1 MDGFTDGQLTEEL
14 LVEIELLKVSLNR
27 RMEELTEREIRHKT
41 LMAELADALEILEK
55 KETCRKERFNDLIRK
70 ARAETAS

>member
-27 RMEELTEREIRHKT
+27 RMEESTEREIRHKT
-41 LMAELADALEILEK
+41 LIAELADALETFEK
-55 KETCRKERFNDLIRK
+55 KETCVGSN
-70 ARAETAS
+70 ASMN

>member
-1 MDGFTDGQLTEEL
+1 MDGSTDGQLTEEL

-27 RMEELTEREIRHKT
+27 RMEESTEREIRHKT
-41 LMAELADALEILEK
+41 LIAELADALETFEK
-55 KETCRKERFNDLIRK
+55 KETCRKQRFNDLTRK

>member
-14 LVEIELLKVSLNR
+14 LVEIELLKVSLKR
-27 RMEELTEREIRHKT
+27 RMEELTEREIRHKS
-41 LMAELADALEILEK
+41 LIAELADALEILEK
-55 KETCRKERFNDLIRK
+55 KETCRQQRFNDLIRK